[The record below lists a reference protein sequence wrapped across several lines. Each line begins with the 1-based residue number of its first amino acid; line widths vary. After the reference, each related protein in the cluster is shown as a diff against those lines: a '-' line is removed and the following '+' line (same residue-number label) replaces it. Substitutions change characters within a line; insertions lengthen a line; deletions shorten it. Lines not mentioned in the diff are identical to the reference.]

1 MEKWF
6 NSYLQWP
13 AGLVLLLQ
21 AGYTPG
27 PRALSAACKTDCE
40 ASIKILINTRKFHLG
55 PGELWDASFHR
66 NPAIAEL
73 VVQALINRR
82 KQLQSL
88 AETYLP
94 EGVISQLGVRP
105 NRLLNRKAYKAYQLL
120 KAIGVDVSNVQEE
133 REWSVYDKIE
143 VNVKLADRLWDAGFQ
158 DVDEV
163 DDMGGTS
170 LMKLQSTPSQYGPAA
185 LLQMANWLIAKGA
198 AIDRKELNSS
208 VLCLL
213 GKTVGRTIYF
223 SESVESAASEL
234 SQMSGGCK
242 DLMRRILLDNTR
254 DACCCPYAFAGCS
267 GLTRFL
273 TEFFRPRNNR
283 PFDELVDRLAV
294 MLEKLT
300 TTEPQQHLGDEL
312 APGILRFITCYS
324 LDISHTCAHDLRTG
338 IKPDE
343 VREIQD
349 DEKYLI
355 LDLDELSAEFLS
367 KYKEFG
373 VPLSDF
379 VKGYWWTEMNAI
391 LSSRETP
398 SEEYV
403 RQVRGIGVVLDE

>member
-6 NSYLQWP
+6 NSYLQWS

-21 AGYTPG
+21 AGHTPG
-27 PRALSAACKTDCE
+27 PGALREACETVCE
-40 ASIKILINTRKFHLG
+40 ASVKILIDTRRFHLG
-55 PGELWDASFHR
+55 PDELRVASFHH
-66 NPAIAEL
+66 NPAIAGL
-73 VVQALINRR
+73 VVQTLIDRR

-94 EGVISQLGVRP
+94 EGVISQLGIRS

-120 KAIGVDVSNVQEE
+120 KAIRVDVSNVHEE
-133 REWSVYDKIE
+133 REWSVYDNIG

-158 DVDEV
+158 EVDEV
-163 DDMGGTS
+163 DDIGGTS
-170 LMKLQSTPSQYGPAA
+170 LMKLLWTRSQYGPAV
-185 LLQMANWLIAKGA
+185 LLEMANWLIAKGA
-198 AIDRKELNSS
+198 DIDRKASNSS

-213 GKTVGRTIYF
+213 GNTVGTSIYF
-223 SESVESAASEL
+223 GESAESVASEL
-234 SQMSGGCK
+234 SQMSETCK

-267 GLTRFL
+267 GLTRIL
-273 TEFFRPRNNR
+273 DGLLPRNHE
-283 PFDELVDRLAV
+283 DLEELIQGLAV
-294 MLEKLT
+294 MLEILT
-300 TTEPQQHLGDEL
+300 IPEPHQHLGDEL

-324 LDISHTCAHDLRTG
+324 LDISHTCAHDLRWR
-338 IKPDE
+338 IEPDE

-349 DEKYLI
+349 DEKHSI

-403 RQVRGIGVVLDE
+403 RQVRGIGVVLDG

>member
-13 AGLVLLLQ
+13 TGLVLLLQ

-27 PRALSAACKTDCE
+27 RRALSAACETDCE
-40 ASIKILINTRKFHLG
+40 ESVKILINTRRFHLG
-55 PGELWDASFHR
+55 PGELRVASFHH
-66 NPAIAEL
+66 NPAIAGL
-73 VVQALINRR
+73 VVQTLIDRR

-94 EGVISQLGVRP
+94 EGVISQLGIRP
-105 NRLLNRKAYKAYQLL
+105 NRLLNGKAYKAYQLL
-120 KAIGVDVSNVQEE
+120 KAIGVDVSNVHEE
-133 REWSVYDKIE
+133 REWSVYDNIG
-143 VNVKLADRLWDAGFQ
+143 VNVNLADRLWDAGFQ

-163 DDMGGTS
+163 DDIGRTS
-170 LMKLQSTPSQYGPAA
+170 FMKLRWTPSQYGPAV
-185 LLQMANWLIAKGA
+185 LLEMANWLIAKGA
-198 AIDRKELNSS
+198 DIDRKASNSP

-213 GKTVGRTIYF
+213 GKTVGRRISF
-223 SESVESAASEL
+223 SESVESVASEL

-283 PFDELVDRLAV
+283 PFDKLVDRLAV
-294 MLEKLT
+294 TLEKLT

-324 LDISHTCAHDLRTG
+324 LDISHTCVHELGKR
-338 IKPDE
+338 IEPDA

-349 DEKYLI
+349 DEKHLI

-379 VKGYWWTEMNAI
+379 VKGYWWTEMKVI

-403 RQVRGIGVVLDE
+403 RQVRGIGVVLDG